1 MSIMYKLT
9 RQEVADKLKIST
21 RSVDR
26 YIKAGKL
33 RSKKEGKIVY
43 VNDDDINNLSSWWI
57 NKQEVIVET
66 VANEKNNTNFEARED
81 TMKYEKN
88 VKEVSLNNENSNQIL
103 WTIYKD
109 LKEDIQ
115 KKDEIIQVLS
125 IRLWQAEEIAKNSI
139 SLMEYK
145 KSQFLLEESK
155 WYLNNKVE
163 ELTKGKEKLEK
174 DLKYEK
180 NSNILL
186 IIFVILLL
194 IIAWTIWFM
203 KI

>member
-1 MSIMYKLT
+1 MYKLT
-9 RQEVADKLKIST
+9 RQETADKLKIST

-26 YIKAGKL
+26 YIKAWKL

-43 VNDDDINNLSSWWI
+43 VNNDDISNMLSWW
-57 NKQEVIVET
+57 NTKQEVIVET
-66 VANEKNNTNFEARED
+66 KNNINTERRENIQW
-81 TMKYEKN
+81 YESN
-88 VKEVSLNNENSNQIL
+88 NKEISANNNNSNQIL

-109 LKEDIQ
+109 LKEEIQ

-125 IRLWQAEEIAKNSI
+125 IKLWKAEEIANNSI
-139 SLMEYK
+139 WLIEYK

-155 WYLNNKVE
+155 WYLNREVE
-163 ELTKGKEKLEK
+163 ELKKDKEKLKK

-194 IIAWTIWFM
+194 IIAWTIWFI